1 MVKHKSAEKPTG
13 WRGCALVVD
22 DDSSSRHLLARMLH
36 HEGFRVE
43 EACDGEEAVT
53 KFTALYSQIDIVFM
67 DALMPRMDGFEA
79 TRRIKALNKLDFV
92 PLIFQSALQDEDTLL
107 RGIEAGGDDF
117 ITKPYNHA
125 VLRARIL
132 AMERVRDL
140 QRRVAAEH
148 LPLLELLEREDEEQV
163 LAERIFSQAI
173 KNRNVAT
180 DQLGLLLRPAAMFSG
195 DLVLTQHLPDGGLRV
210 LLGDFTGH
218 GLAAAVA
225 ALPVA
230 DAFHAMTRKGVEN
243 EEILAELNRKLYQLL
258 PIERFMAACLISI
271 SGDGQMLHWW
281 NGGLPSAW
289 LRTQDGLHEL
299 ASHTLPLGILP
310 ELPDSAELRQHAL
323 QLGDSLL
330 MFSDGLLEAQNCDG
344 IPFENAAFRPTL
356 KAWQHT
362 ETVFSKM
369 IDALDNHC
377 LNTEQADDIAVVE
390 IPLNCSLFTTPQL
403 TVQRAANGGWTWAI
417 ELHDEH
423 LGNLRS
429 VDAMLRPL
437 GLLDGLDAHLV
448 ALETIIAELYS
459 NALEHGI
466 LKLSSSLKSA
476 PDGFEM
482 YYERRADSLNAGCT
496 GCIHLEIN
504 YQPTN
509 TGGCIRIR
517 FRDSG
522 TGFDVADWQASDPNI
537 ALAAAR
543 PWGRG
548 IALVRQLCESL
559 TYQDQGRLVEA
570 VYRFETVR

>member
-1 MVKHKSAEKPTG
+1 MVKNASVEKPMG

-22 DDSSSRHLLARMLH
+22 DDPISRHLLARMLQ
-36 HEGFRVE
+36 HEGFRTE
-43 EACDGEEAVT
+43 SARDGKEAVVQ
-53 KFTALYSQIDIVFM
+53 FAALHPQIDLVFM
-67 DALMPRMDGFEA
+67 DALMPCMDGFEA
-79 TRRIKALNKLDFV
+79 TRQIKALTKLNFV
-92 PLIFQSALQDEDTLL
+92 PVIFQSALQDEDSLL

-117 ITKPYNHA
+117 LTKPYNHGL
-125 VLRARIL
+125 LRARIF
-132 AMERVRDL
+132 AMERMRDL
-140 QRRVAAEH
+140 QRHVAAEH
-148 LPLLELLEREDEEQV
+148 LPLLELLEREDEEQA
-163 LAERIFSQAI
+163 LAERIFSRAI

-230 DAFHAMTRKGVEN
+230 DAFHAMTRKGVEDA
-243 EEILAELNRKLYQLL
+243 EILAELNRKLYQLL
-258 PIERFMAACLISI
+258 PIERFMAACLVSI
-271 SGDGQMLHWW
+271 PGDGQILHWW

-299 ASHTLPLGILP
+299 TSHALPLGILP
-310 ELPDSAELRQHAL
+310 ELPDSAGLRQHAL
-323 QLGDSLL
+323 QAGDSLL
-330 MFSDGLLEAQNCDG
+330 MFSDGLLEAQNRDG
-344 IPFENAAFRPTL
+344 IPFENAGFRPTIN
-356 KAWQHT
+356 AWQHAD
-362 ETVFSKM
+362 TVFSKM
-369 IDALDNHC
+369 IEALDTHC

-390 IPLNCSLFTTPQL
+390 IPLNCSLFTAPQA
-403 TVQRAANGGWTWAI
+403 TVQRAVNGGWNWAI
-417 ELHDEH
+417 ELRDEH

-448 ALETIIAELYS
+448 ALETIVAELYS

-466 LKLSSSLKSA
+466 LKLPSSLKSA
-476 PDGFEM
+476 PDGFEV
-482 YYERRADSLNAGCT
+482 YYERRADSLSAGCL
-496 GCIHLEIN
+496 GCIRLEIN
-504 YQPTN
+504 YKPN
-509 TGGCIRIR
+509 AVGGHIHIR

-522 TGFDVADWQASDPNI
+522 TGFDVTDWQLSDPNI

-559 TYQDQGRLVEA
+559 TYHDQGRVVEA
-570 VYRFETVR
+570 VYRW